1 MKFVKTYGELCPLSR
16 ALDVVG
22 DRWAM
27 LVIRELIFGPR
38 RYSDLA
44 DGLPGIGSNVL
55 AARLADLQQAG
66 VISKSTLPRPTPVT
80 VYQLTGAG
88 RALLPA
94 IGALASWGA
103 AYGRRPAE
111 GDVLQPAWLLL
122 LMIGRPTALHPAEAC
137 QMHVDGEVF
146 TLQAGP
152 TGLRIQTGVPREP
165 DATITLS
172 LDTLAALLRAP
183 APPPEPER
191 GIDVHGD
198 YAVAQRA
205 INTLAGGLGRHT
217 ARQ

>member
-1 MKFVKTYGELCPLSR
+1 MKTYGELCPLSR
-16 ALDVVG
+16 ALDLVG

-66 VISKSTLPRPTPVT
+66 VISKSALPKPTPVT
-80 VYQLTGAG
+80 VYQLTDAG

-103 AYGRRPAE
+103 AHGRRPAE
-111 GDVLQPAWLLL
+111 GDALQPAWLLL
-122 LMIGRPTALHPAEAC
+122 LMIGRPTALRPGEAC
-137 QMHVDGEVF
+137 QMHIDGEVF

-152 TGLRIQTGVPREP
+152 SGLRIQTGTPREA
-165 DATITLS
+165 DAAIILR
-172 LDTLAALLRAP
+172 LDALGALLRAP
-183 APPPEPER
+183 EPPPVPEP
-191 GIDVHGD
+191 GIEVHGD
-198 YAVAQRA
+198 HAVASRA
-205 INTLAGGLGRHT
+205 IKTLAGGLSGHT
-217 ARQ
+217 ARP